1 MSIWMHRVARQLR
14 LKLRRPSS
22 TRREDFIVSPT
33 NADAVRAVDAWP
45 AWYGGC
51 LALIGPAG
59 SGKSHLGLAWAAK
72 AGAAVVSAGRSK
84 TLDLGGLEG
93 RPVLIE
99 DAHRGVADEA
109 LFHLINRAGAP
120 GGGLLLTAQIAP
132 QAWTASLPDLRSR
145 LNALPVAEL
154 PPPDDI
160 VLEGLLRNFFR
171 ERSISPADDLIPY
184 LLRRIERSAL
194 SALDIVDR
202 LEEAAVAEH
211 KAVSRALARQFFENE
226 GETLDIGE

>member
-1 MSIWMHRVARQLR
+1 
-14 LKLRRPSS
+14 LRRPSS
-22 TRREDFIVSPT
+22 SRREDFIVSPT
-33 NADAVRAVDAWP
+33 NSDAVRAVDAWP
-45 AWYGGC
+45 TWYGGC

-59 SGKSHLGLAWAAK
+59 SGKSHLGLAWAAQ
-72 AGAAVVSAGRSK
+72 AGAVAVAGGRK
-84 TLDLGGLEG
+84 PLDLGGIEG

-99 DAHRGVADEA
+99 NADRGVADEA
-109 LFHLINRAGAP
+109 LFHLINRAGTP
-120 GGGLLLTAQIAP
+120 GGGLLLTARVAP
-132 QAWTASLPDLRSR
+132 QAWSAGLPDLRSR

-154 PPPDDI
+154 PPPDDA
-160 VLEGLLRNFFR
+160 VLEGLLKNFFR
-171 ERSISPADDLIPY
+171 ERSITPADDLIPY